1 MNGHILEQ
9 PNSKSTDST
18 INCMS
23 KHFNFF
29 FREQFIQ
36 MNENHLKYPTDLTFN
51 TIQPVHV
58 TDDLVG
64 HFITYL
70 IDAKP
75 LKGKKETIAYQTIA
89 AYASSFKNTLQKR
102 FSSESVLP
110 RPISN
115 EQFGTY
121 TIVMRNKKILLANLT
136 NTPVFGSYEAATDED
151 IMALSAITY
160 WSDDPNDS
168 EFLLMMLTMITCC
181 GRGSEVRISY
191 DAKFIL
197 NSIL

>member
-110 RPISN
+110 RPISSD
-115 EQFGTY
+115 QYRSY
-121 TIVMRNKKILLANLT
+121 TDVMRNKKILLSNLT
-136 NTPVFGSYEAATDED
+136 QTPVFGSYEAATDED

-160 WSDDPNDS
+160 WSNDPDDS

-181 GRGSEVRISY
+181 GRGSEVRTSY
-191 DAKFIL
+191 NAKFIL

>member
-1 MNGHILEQ
+1 
-9 PNSKSTDST
+9 
-18 INCMS
+18 
-23 KHFNFF
+23 
-29 FREQFIQ
+29 
-36 MNENHLKYPTDLTFN
+36 MNENHLKYPTDLTFK

-75 LKGKKETIAYQTIA
+75 LKGNKETISYLTIA
-89 AYASSFKNTLQKR
+89 AYASSFKITLQKR

-115 EQFGTY
+115 DQFSTY
-121 TIVMRNKKILLANLT
+121 TNVMRNKKILRANLT
-136 NTPVFGSYEAATDED
+136 QTPVFGSYEAATDED

-191 DAKFIL
+191 NAKYIL
-197 NSIL
+197 NSILWTYTNFEHIQIWNIYKFVLQQQKQILFWNQI